1 LVDRYVAGLH
11 AQGVAVERD
20 DVWTLYRHYAF
31 SGLVMAIVASFL
43 VRQTDRG
50 DEMFMTMASRHAH
63 QALDLGSESLIG
75 ALPA

>member
-1 LVDRYVAGLH
+1 M
-11 AQGVAVERD
+11 
-20 DVWTLYRHYAF
+20 WTLYRHYAF

-63 QALDLGSESLIG
+63 QALDLDSESLLG
-75 ALPA
+75 RPRRLTVPLGVTAQVSSATCPT